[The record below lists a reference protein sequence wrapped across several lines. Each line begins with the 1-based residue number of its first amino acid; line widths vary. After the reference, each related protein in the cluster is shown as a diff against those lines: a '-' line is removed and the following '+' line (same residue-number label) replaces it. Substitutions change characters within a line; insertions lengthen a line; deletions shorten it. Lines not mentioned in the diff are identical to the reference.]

1 MPFVQS
7 VDACLGDRI
16 GADGLSL
23 SDYRS
28 GLGQVESGLE
38 WLRQQHASN
47 ALPLLRL
54 PKRTD
59 DILEIRA
66 AVARILPGAKDVVFL
81 GTGGSGLG
89 GQTLAQVGGWGL
101 PGSVLTLQ
109 GPRVHFLDNLD
120 PLSMEAVL
128 AALDISTARFVV
140 TSKSGGTGE
149 TTMQALAVLD
159 LMIARGLK
167 NEIGQRMLGITEPA
181 VPGRINGLRQL
192 LEHFSVPIL
201 DHDPNIG
208 GRYSALTAVG
218 LVPALMMGVDID
230 ALRAGAQQVLS
241 PVLAGADARDI
252 PAAIGAVVG
261 VGLAETKGKT
271 QTVLMGYADRL
282 ERFSAWYVQL
292 WGESLGKNG
301 RGTTPIKAL
310 GPVDQHSQLQLFLA
324 GPRDKLFTVITVE
337 GRGRGPRMNA
347 ELAALANQSDFSG
360 KTIGDLVAAQ
370 GRATADTF
378 ANNGLPVRTIAAAK
392 LDARAIGALM
402 MHFFL
407 ETMLA
412 GHLMGVDPFDQPAVE
427 EGKILAK
434 RYLSG
439 G

>member
-1 MPFVQS
+1 
-7 VDACLGDRI
+7 
-16 GADGLSL
+16 
-23 SDYRS
+23 
-28 GLGQVESGLE
+28 
-38 WLRQQHASN
+38 
-47 ALPLLRL
+47 
-54 PKRTD
+54 
-59 DILEIRA
+59 
-66 AVARILPGAKDVVFL
+66 
-81 GTGGSGLG
+81 
-89 GQTLAQVGGWGL
+89 
-101 PGSVLTLQ
+101 
-109 GPRVHFLDNLD
+109 
-120 PLSMEAVL
+120 
-128 AALDISTARFVV
+128 
-140 TSKSGGTGE
+140 
-149 TTMQALAVLD
+149 
-159 LMIARGLK
+159 MIARGLK
-167 NEIGQRMLGITEPA
+167 SEIGQRMLGITEPA
-181 VPGRINGLRQL
+181 VPGRVNGLRQL
-192 LEHFSVPIL
+192 LEHFNVPIL

-261 VGLAETKGKT
+261 VELAETRGKS

-324 GPRDKLFTVITVE
+324 GPRDKLFTVMTVE

-378 ANNGLPVRTIAAAK
+378 ANNGLPVRTISAQK
-392 LDARAIGALM
+392 LDARTIGALM